1 MTILEEGV
9 GGGRV
14 EAEESRSRS
23 RGPEDGPKK
32 EIGICRLSPSGENWI
47 EPTGFGAGVWLALG
61 WPGQRKRTGPALTAL
76 RCTALTGQAREL
88 LHRTHSA

>member
-14 EAEESRSRS
+14 EAEVSRSRS

-61 WPGQRKRTGPALTAL
+61 WPGQRKGQGRHSLGDW
-76 RCTALTGQAREL
+76 LTGAGAGKCCIHAL
-88 LHRTHSA
+88 A

>member
-14 EAEESRSRS
+14 EAEESRSWS

-47 EPTGFGAGVWLALG
+47 EPTGFGAGVWLAWVGLVKG
-61 WPGQRKRTGPALTAL
+61 KDRAGTHL
-76 RCTALTGQAREL
+76 LTGQAREL
-88 LHRTHSA
+88 LLARTHALA